1 MTWLQNWFM
10 INMIIS
16 FFLAVSSIVY
26 NEKDVC
32 ICICICICMQI
43 LQSSGASLRVDHVS
57 DGKVDAEALM
67 VAQHNL
73 GSPCLHQI

>member
-1 MTWLQNWFM
+1 MYM
-10 INMIIS
+10 
-16 FFLAVSSIVY
+16 Y
-26 NEKDVC
+26 